1 MRLTLRY
8 SLQHQGLEDLY
19 EVVDADTDEILSE
32 PFPWDQAMLAKYIL
46 QKNQSTT
53 PNPPVQH

>member
-19 EVVDADTDEILSE
+19 EVVDADTDEILS
-32 PFPWDQAMLAKYIL
+32 
-46 QKNQSTT
+46 
-53 PNPPVQH
+53 